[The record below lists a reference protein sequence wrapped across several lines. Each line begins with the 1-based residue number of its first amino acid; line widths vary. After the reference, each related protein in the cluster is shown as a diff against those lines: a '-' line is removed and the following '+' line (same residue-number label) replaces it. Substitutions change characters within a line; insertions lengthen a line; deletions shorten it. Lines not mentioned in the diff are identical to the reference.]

1 MAAPAGQIVIGIPT
15 AGRAAIL
22 AKTVTAIARQTRLP
36 DRVLISVGDPQ
47 DCGEVETLDLP
58 FDVEVLVGTKGL
70 SRQRNRIL
78 NALHRDD
85 VLLYLDDDY
94 LMAADYLARLEG
106 IFAEHPDMVMTT
118 GVVLADGIHGV
129 GLNHAQG
136 EALLAADS
144 YAGPDTLLPVTT
156 GYSCN
161 MALRAAAILDHG
173 IFFDERLP
181 LYSWLE
187 DADLS
192 HRLRPLGRFARPT
205 ALRGV
210 HLGVKT
216 GRTSG
221 VRLGY
226 SQIANPVYMIRKGT
240 LSRKR
245 ASRLMLR
252 NLAANLYCS
261 VVTKSWADHRG
272 RLRGNL
278 LALRDICIGRSDP
291 RRILLLG
298 RRGRR
303 TGRGRYSSTA

>member
-1 MAAPAGQIVIGIPT
+1 MTARAGQIVIGIPT

-22 AKTVTAIARQTRLP
+22 GKTITALSRQTRLP
-36 DRVLISVGDPQ
+36 DRVLISVGNPEDS
-47 DCGEVETLDLP
+47 GEVETWDLP
-58 FDVEVLVGTKGL
+58 FDVEVLIGAKGL
-70 SRQRNRIL
+70 SHQRNLIL
-78 NALHRDD
+78 NALQHDD
-85 VLLYLDDDY
+85 ILLYLDDDF
-94 LMAADYLARLEG
+94 LMAADYLARLET
-106 IFAEHPDMVMTT
+106 IFADHPDMVMTT

-129 GLNHAQG
+129 GLDHAQG
-136 EALLAADS
+136 AALLAADS
-144 YAGPDTLLPVTT
+144 YAGPDILLPETT
-156 GYSCN
+156 GYGCN

-192 HRLRPLGRFARPT
+192 HRLRPFGRFARPT

-226 SQIANPVYMIRKGT
+226 SQIANPVYMTRKGT

-245 ASRLMLR
+245 ATRLMLR
-252 NLAANLYCS
+252 NFAANVYCS

-278 LALRDICIGRSDP
+278 LALFDICIGRSDP
-291 RRILLLG
+291 RRILELG
-298 RRGRR
+298 RRGEARR
-303 TGRGRYSSTA
+303 GYSRTA